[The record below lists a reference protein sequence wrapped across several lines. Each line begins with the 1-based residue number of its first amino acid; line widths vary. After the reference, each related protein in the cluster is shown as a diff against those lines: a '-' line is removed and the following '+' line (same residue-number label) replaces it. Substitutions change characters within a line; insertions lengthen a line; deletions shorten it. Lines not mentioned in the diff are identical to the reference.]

1 MKYLFQCVNACR
13 AMLLEYQ
20 PGFEEKLSFAKSFE
34 VKQKRK
40 IFVNNF
46 KFWKRVK

>member
-1 MKYLFQCVNACR
+1 
-13 AMLLEYQ
+13 MLLEYQ

-40 IFVNNF
+40 FFVNNF
-46 KFWKRVK
+46 KIWKRKRQFILDNLI